1 MSASRYSLPQPPND
15 FRLPSLKSLNFEY
28 QRDQEISNA
37 TTIPTSAPT
46 IPHNAS
52 RQQEVGR
59 GRLAGHAQG
68 GGHVQWTSRPPQH
81 QLGPSTQ
88 QPSPPPN
95 DVNRR
100 VVNPHPQAHQGPYSA
115 RPPIHESASSPSG
128 SGSGSNYGAVPV
140 SVPQHVPPTHPSH
153 SQQPQR
159 TTHPSANGKRTS
171 KSGRSSQ
178 QTQQPYPPSS
188 SSSSP
193 FYTQQ
198 QQQQQQPSQPVYQ
211 GPPPTHSYPVHYPP
225 ALHGSAEPP
234 PSHVHHPQPAPVPH
248 HSHSRQSTSTA
259 YPHSQPAPPPAH
271 HHQQVH
277 NPYPSPGPGP
287 PPPPPPPAQD
297 WDERQYH
304 QQLQQNQSQQRYAAP
319 SPLSHYPPSQ
329 QQQQQQQQQQAP
341 PPPQAQYM
349 MQDQRLR
356 TRTSS
361 QSRSSLHGATTPVS
375 NLYVPPQPAHSLSQP
390 PQGPPASSSSLSGAQ
405 AHSYPPP
412 YTHASHP
419 PTPPTQ
425 QQQTHSSSPLLLYPH
440 QSHSQSLSHPPPAPP
455 PSASPPSSF
464 SETHG
469 PPQYSHSSSLSG
481 YASQRHSRPTEQRPA
496 PSQRSSSVTSAPA
509 VSPVALTHHRQPS
522 GPRQPQPQP
531 QPQPHQVHHHR
542 PSQPTPP
549 APPPVDVAQS
559 QQNFAS
565 VSPVMSN
572 RPPRRPTP
580 VTAPHVLTP
589 ASART
594 PTSATFESYRSNPPP
609 QTTAGM
615 GSIAPRDLYV
625 NASMAEKQHAA
636 HSRGL
641 SHLQHPPP
649 PSLPPLVTQPSPVQL
664 APPIQH
670 PPPPPPPL
678 AQPIPSP
685 QEAPPPPNPKAS
697 FMNGI
702 VEHCTVLYQF
712 ASHWAQAQAQ
722 DPNVQPSQQ
731 EVAAMAGRAAEVV
744 RLLEEVRKLTA
755 ESAAADSM
763 RGRATPMD
771 VDSAGPN
778 DHGRG
783 PKRTWAEMQGAEDG
797 EDELEEDSEPQPYP
811 TPTESKTS
819 PPVQSG
825 NSVFDSNPHNES
837 PEAQTTAE
845 YDMELIRVKRA
856 ATGGTVGPMGPTAK
870 NKYRKRSRATP
881 PGKCH
886 SCQIQETPEWRRGPD
901 GARTL
906 CNACGL
912 HYAKMLRKREK
923 EHQAAGNNG
932 EVPKIDME
940 ALRASAKA
948 DLAEKS
954 ARKSAQ
960 QSQTPAEK
968 TQMPAPSHSHHE
980 GTFQV
985 TFSTIGPA
993 DVQAQL
999 NGRANGSV
1007 KAEQAGPPP
1016 GPAAAAAPMMTTTTT
1031 SWATARNYTPDQ
1043 QPSFIRANASPR

>member
-271 HHQQVH
+271 HHQ
-277 NPYPSPGPGP
+277 
-287 PPPPPPPAQD
+287 
-297 WDERQYH
+297 
-304 QQLQQNQSQQRYAAP
+304 
-319 SPLSHYPPSQ
+319 
-329 QQQQQQQQQQAP
+329 
-341 PPPQAQYM
+341 
-349 MQDQRLR
+349 
-356 TRTSS
+356 
-361 QSRSSLHGATTPVS
+361 
-375 NLYVPPQPAHSLSQP
+375 QPAHSLSQP

-797 EDELEEDSEPQPYP
+797 EDELEEARHMNFG
-811 TPTESKTS
+811 ESKTS

-870 NKYRKRSRATP
+870 NKYRKRSVSVNVGLRGNVPDDLAHVWSGQRATP